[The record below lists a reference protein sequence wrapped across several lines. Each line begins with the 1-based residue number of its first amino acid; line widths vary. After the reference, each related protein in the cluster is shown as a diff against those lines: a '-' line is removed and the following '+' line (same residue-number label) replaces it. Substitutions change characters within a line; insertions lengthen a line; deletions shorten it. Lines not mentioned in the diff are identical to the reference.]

1 MSHVPVVVLGGGY
14 AALGA
19 ADALG
24 RASVSSIILEAA
36 PSAGGLATCVQVG
49 PVLVEGT
56 YHHIKSHE
64 TTLISLINDLGLGDK
79 LIWRDTRMGFYT
91 GGNIYPFSTPKDL
104 LGFKP
109 FNLVDKLRFGL
120 GVVRTKYSN
129 SESVDGLN
137 ARDWVMRLYGQRVH
151 DRMLGPM
158 LHNKFGLPSSEISAA
173 FLHGRIRGIAK
184 TKANTGSGE
193 LMGYLSGSLQPLTD
207 RLEARVRNHAEIRY
221 NSPIAEIHLDG
232 DRFTIRTATGDTVTA
247 DRVINTLPLEVFEKI
262 PRNFSF
268 HSEVEYQSAIC
279 GIFVVREKLTDL
291 YWTNI
296 IDERVPF
303 KVLVNQSRLDDYP
316 GTVVYCGNYL
326 RSTAELYQQ
335 DEAEITRRYLAGLR
349 LMFGNVTVEASRVFK
364 ARYATPIY
372 DRRFAARTTGLQS
385 CVRGMKFAGNI
396 AIYPHGRTVSNVL
409 KSGHEAAAAVLA
421 ELSPA
426 TASPSA

>member
-1 MSHVPVVVLGGGY
+1 MTHVPVVILGGGY
-14 AALGA
+14 GALGA

-24 RASVSSIILEAA
+24 RAGVASLIIEAS

-64 TTLISLINDLGLGDK
+64 TTLIELIKDLGLGDR
-79 LIWRDTRMGFYT
+79 LIWKDTRMGFYT
-91 GGNIYPFSTPKDL
+91 CGEIYPFSTPRDL

-109 FNLVDKLRFGL
+109 FNLVDKFRFGL
-120 GVVRTKYSN
+120 GVVRTKYSP

-137 ARDWVMRLYGQRVH
+137 ARDWILSLYGQRVH

-207 RLEARVRNHAEIRY
+207 RLEARVRQHAEIRY
-221 NSPIAEIHLDG
+221 GTSVAAVLRED
-232 DRFTIRTATGDTVTA
+232 DRFTIRTSTGETVTA
-247 DRVINTLPLEVFEKI
+247 DRVINTLPLEIFGKI
-262 PRNFSF
+262 ELNFPF
-268 HSEVEYQSAIC
+268 YSEVEYQSAIC
-279 GIFVVREKLTDL
+279 GIFVIREKLIDL

-296 IDERVPF
+296 IDERMPF

-349 LMFGNVTVEASRVFK
+349 LMFGAVTVEASRVFK

-372 DRRFAARTTGLQS
+372 DRHFAARTDGLQS
-385 CVRGMKFAGNI
+385 CVPGMKFAGNI

-409 KSGHEAAAAVLA
+409 KSGYEAAAAVMEGLPA
-421 ELSPA
+421 TSASPA
-426 TASPSA
+426 

>member
-1 MSHVPVVVLGGGY
+1 MSHFPVIILGGGY

-24 RASVSSIILEAA
+24 KAGVSSLIIEAT

-49 PVLVEGT
+49 PVLTEGT
-56 YHHIKSHE
+56 YHHIKPHE
-64 TTLISLINDLGLGDK
+64 TTLLDLIKELGLGDK
-79 LIWRDTRMGFYT
+79 MLWRDTRMGFFT
-91 GGNIYPFSTPKDL
+91 QNKIFSFSTPKDL
-104 LGFKP
+104 LGFRP
-109 FNLVDKLRFGL
+109 FSLIDKLRFGL
-120 GVVRTKYSN
+120 GVIRTKYSN
-129 SESVDGLN
+129 SESVDGIN
-137 ARDWVMRLYGQRVH
+137 ARDWILKLYGQRVH

-193 LMGYLSGSLQPLTD
+193 MMGYLSGSLQPLTD
-207 RLEARVRNHAEIRY
+207 LLEARVRKHAEIRY
-221 NSPIAEIHLDG
+221 GTPIAAVLREG
-232 DRFTIRTATGDTVTA
+232 DRFTVRTKTGETFTA
-247 DRVINTLPLEVFEKI
+247 DKIINTLPLEIFEKLE
-262 PRNFSF
+262 RNFPF

-279 GIFVVREKLTDL
+279 GIFLVREKLTDL

-303 KVLVNQSRLDDYP
+303 KVLVNHSKLDEYP
-316 GTVVYCGNYL
+316 GTLVYCGNYL

-335 DEAEITRRYLAGLR
+335 DEAEITRRYTEGLR
-349 LMFGNVTVEASRVFK
+349 LMFGQVNVIASRVFK

-372 DRRFAARTTGLQS
+372 DRHFAARTADLQT
-385 CVRGMKFAGNI
+385 CVPGMRFAGNI

-421 ELSPA
+421 ELPA
-426 TASPSA
+426 AAVPVA

>member
-1 MSHVPVVVLGGGY
+1 MKHVPVVILGGGY
-14 AALGA
+14 GALGA

-24 RASVSSIILEAA
+24 RAGVSSLIIEAA

-56 YHHIKSHE
+56 YHHIKPHE
-64 TTLISLINDLGLGDK
+64 TTLIDLINDLGLGDR
-79 LIWRDTRMGFYT
+79 LIWKDTRMGFYT
-91 GGNIYPFSTPKDL
+91 GGEMYPFSTPRDL

-109 FNLVDKLRFGL
+109 FNLVDKFRFGL
-120 GVVRTKYSN
+120 GVVRTKYSP

-137 ARDWVMRLYGQRVH
+137 ARDWIMSLYGRRVH

-207 RLEARVRNHAEIRY
+207 RLEARVRKHAEIRY
-221 NSPIAEIHLDG
+221 GTSVAAVLREG
-232 DRFTIRTATGDTVTA
+232 DRFTIRTSTGETVTA
-247 DRVINTLPLEVFEKI
+247 DRVINTLPLEIFEKI
-262 PRNFSF
+262 ERNFPF

-279 GIFVVREKLTDL
+279 GIFVIREKLTDL

-349 LMFGNVTVEASRVFK
+349 LMFGEVTVEASRVFK

-372 DRRFAARTTGLQS
+372 DRHFAARTEGLQS
-385 CVRGMKFAGNI
+385 CVPGMKFAGNI

-409 KSGHEAAAAVLA
+409 KSGYEAAAGVLEGLAVTGR
-421 ELSPA
+421 SPA
-426 TASPSA
+426 

>member
-1 MSHVPVVVLGGGY
+1 MQHFPVAILGGGY
-14 AALGA
+14 GALGA

-24 RASVSSIILEAA
+24 KAGSASVILEAG

-56 YHHIKSHE
+56 YHHIKQHE
-64 TTLISLINDLGLGDK
+64 TTLIDLIGELGLADK
-79 LIWRDTRMGFYT
+79 LLWKDTRMGFYT
-91 GGNIYPFSTPKDL
+91 GGQSYPFSTPRDL
-104 LGFKP
+104 LRFKP
-109 FNLVDKLRFGL
+109 FTLVDKLRFGL
-120 GVVRTKYSN
+120 GVLRTKYSS

-137 ARDWVMRLYGQRVH
+137 ARDWIHRCYGQRIH

-158 LHNKFGLPSSEISAA
+158 LHNKFGLPSGEISAA

-184 TKANTGSGE
+184 TKTNTGSGE

-207 RLEARVRNHAEIRY
+207 RLEARVSRHTEIRR
-221 NSPIAEIHLDG
+221 SARVTSVRRTGPGFEV
-232 DRFTIRTATGDTVTA
+232 RTADGNTLAA
-247 DRVINTLPLEVFEKI
+247 DRIINTLPLDLFTAVE
-262 PRNFSF
+262 RNFDFQSA
-268 HSEVEYQSAIC
+268 VEYQSAIC

-303 KVLVNQSRLDDYP
+303 KVLVNQSRLENYP

-349 LMFGNVTVEASRVFK
+349 LMFGEVTVEASRVFK
-364 ARYATPIY
+364 ARHATPIY
-372 DRRFAARTTGLQS
+372 DRHFAARTRDLQT
-385 CVRGMKFAGNI
+385 CVPGMRFAGNI

-409 KSGHEAAAAVLA
+409 KTGREAAAATLA
-421 ELSPA
+421 DLRDQ
-426 TASPSA
+426 TAR

>member
-1 MSHVPVVVLGGGY
+1 
-14 AALGA
+14 
-19 ADALG
+19 
-24 RASVSSIILEAA
+24 
-36 PSAGGLATCVQVG
+36 
-49 PVLVEGT
+49 VLVEGT

-64 TTLISLINDLGLGDK
+64 TTLIELIHDLGLGDK

-91 GGNIYPFSTPKDL
+91 DGEIHPFSTPRDL
-104 LGFKP
+104 LRFKP
-109 FNLVDKLRFGL
+109 FSLVDKVRFGL
-120 GVVRTKYSN
+120 GVIRTKYSA
-129 SESVDGLN
+129 SESVDGLD
-137 ARDWVMRLYGQRVH
+137 AREWVMRLYGRRVH

-207 RLEARVRNHAEIRY
+207 RLEARVRRHAQIRYRTPVAEILRQ
-221 NSPIAEIHLDG
+221 G
-232 DRFTIRTATGDTVTA
+232 DRFAVRTGDGDVVTA
-247 DRVINTLPLEVFEKI
+247 DRVINTLPLDVFEKI
-262 PRNFSF
+262 PRNFPF

-296 IDERVPF
+296 IDDRVPF

-326 RSTAELYQQ
+326 RPTAELYRQ

-349 LMFGNVTVEASRVFK
+349 LMFGEVTVEASRVFK
-364 ARYATPIY
+364 ARHATPIY
-372 DRRFAARTTGLQS
+372 DRRFAARTAGLQS
-385 CVRGMKFAGNI
+385 CVPGMRFAGNI
-396 AIYPHGRTVSNVL
+396 AIYPHGRTVSNVI
-409 KSGHEAAAAVLA
+409 KSGHEAAAALLA
-421 ELSPA
+421 ELAPA
-426 TASPSA
+426 APASTA

>member
-1 MSHVPVVVLGGGY
+1 MTHVPVVILGGGY
-14 AALGA
+14 GALGA

-24 RASVSSIILEAA
+24 RAGVSSLIIEAA

-56 YHHIKSHE
+56 YHHIKPHE
-64 TTLISLINDLGLGDK
+64 TTLIDLINDLGLGDR
-79 LIWRDTRMGFYT
+79 LIWKDTRMGFYT
-91 GGNIYPFSTPKDL
+91 GGDMYPFSTPRDL

-109 FNLVDKLRFGL
+109 FNLVDKFRFGL
-120 GVVRTKYSN
+120 GVVRTKYSP

-137 ARDWVMRLYGQRVH
+137 ARDWIMSLYGRRVH

-207 RLEARVRNHAEIRY
+207 RLEARVRRHAEIRY
-221 NSPIAEIHLDG
+221 GTAITAVLREG
-232 DRFTIRTATGDTVTA
+232 DCFTIRTSTGETVTA
-247 DRVINTLPLEVFEKI
+247 DRVINTLPLEIFEKI
-262 PRNFSF
+262 ERNFPF

-279 GIFVVREKLTDL
+279 GIFVIRESLTDL

-326 RSTAELYQQ
+326 RSTAELYRQ

-349 LMFGNVTVEASRVFK
+349 LMFGEVTVEASRVFK

-372 DRRFAARTTGLQS
+372 DRHFAARTEGLQS
-385 CVRGMKFAGNI
+385 CVPGMKFAGNI

-409 KSGHEAAAAVLA
+409 KSGYEAAAGVLEGLA
-421 ELSPA
+421 IAGRSLA
-426 TASPSA
+426 